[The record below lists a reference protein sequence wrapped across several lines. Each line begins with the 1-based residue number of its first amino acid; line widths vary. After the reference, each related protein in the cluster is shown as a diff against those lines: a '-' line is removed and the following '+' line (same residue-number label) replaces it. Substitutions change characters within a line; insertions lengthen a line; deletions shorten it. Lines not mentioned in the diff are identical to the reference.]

1 MKISKTLAGLLLLTI
16 FLAGAV
22 AVEAGHFRRHHGH
35 DSMVGPGIRGLKTML
50 QLDLSDSQK
59 SKMLSTIEKYE
70 TERESLKR
78 SLREARGDFT
88 RVIETETFNE
98 DEVRN
103 ALRRTAPIREELQVK
118 RLRMLAE
125 LKTVLTPEQRQLFK
139 ELRARRIERMKARCG
154 AWLERESSD

>member
-1 MKISKTLAGLLLLTI
+1 MKNSKALAGLLFLTI
-16 FLAGAV
+16 VFAGAV
-22 AVEAGHFRRHHGH
+22 VVEAGHFRRHHGP

-59 SKMLSTIEKYE
+59 SKMLSIIEKYE
-70 TERESLKR
+70 TERESLRR

-88 RVIETETFNE
+88 RIFETETFNE
-98 DEVRN
+98 DEVRK
-103 ALRRTAPIREELQVK
+103 ALRQTAPLKEDLQVM

-139 ELRARRIERMKARCG
+139 ELRAQRIERGKARCG
-154 AWLERESSD
+154 SWLERDSSN

>member
-16 FLAGAV
+16 VLAGAV

-59 SKMLSTIEKYE
+59 SKMLSIIEKYE

-78 SLREARGDFT
+78 SLREARGDVT
-88 RVIETETFNE
+88 RIFETETFNE

-103 ALRRTAPIREELQVK
+103 ALRRTAPLKEDLQVM
-118 RLRMLAE
+118 RLKMLAE
-125 LKTVLTPEQRQLFK
+125 LKTVLTPEQRKLIK
-139 ELRARRIERMKARCG
+139 ELRTQRIERLKARCG
-154 AWLERESSD
+154 TWLERDSSD